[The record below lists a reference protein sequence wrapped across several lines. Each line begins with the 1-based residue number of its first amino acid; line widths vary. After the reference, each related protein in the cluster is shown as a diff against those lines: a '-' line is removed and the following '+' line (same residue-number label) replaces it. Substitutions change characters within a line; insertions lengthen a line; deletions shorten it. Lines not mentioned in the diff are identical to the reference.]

1 MTNLRFLA
9 PITNHHRSSPLRVT
23 PGEPHCPSS
32 QPRTPPQ
39 CPSTENPASNPTEHC
54 QISTKGSKYGSN
66 STRAF
71 FFFFFNFFFAFFFFI
86 ILLPWK
92 PASSN
97 CINANNFPSFKA
109 AEVRDQILA
118 SAFQAASQTFS
129 DSLKAPKGGG
139 EGGGWRAD

>member
-1 MTNLRFLA
+1 MVL
-9 PITNHHRSSPLRVT
+9 I
-23 PGEPHCPSS
+23 
-32 QPRTPPQ
+32 
-39 CPSTENPASNPTEHC
+39 ASEH
-54 QISTKGSKYGSN
+54 G
-66 STRAF
+66 AF
-71 FFFFFNFFFAFFFFI
+71 FLCVCVCLFFFI
-86 ILLPWK
+86 ILLLWK

-118 SAFQAASQTFS
+118 SAFQAAGQTFS